1 MNESMRKITLYE
13 LAIYYVFVSFQTGE
27 IMMAVLDVRCMS
39 GATMVYSL
47 GTIIMIIFLD
57 LVRVITI

>member
-39 GATMVYSL
+39 SAPMVYSL

>member
-57 LVRVITI
+57 LVRVITL

>member
-39 GATMVYSL
+39 IAPMVYSV

-57 LVRVITI
+57 LVRVITL

>member
-39 GATMVYSL
+39 GATMVYSV

-57 LVRVITI
+57 LVRVITL

>member
-1 MNESMRKITLYE
+1 MRKITLYE

-57 LVRVITI
+57 LVRVITL